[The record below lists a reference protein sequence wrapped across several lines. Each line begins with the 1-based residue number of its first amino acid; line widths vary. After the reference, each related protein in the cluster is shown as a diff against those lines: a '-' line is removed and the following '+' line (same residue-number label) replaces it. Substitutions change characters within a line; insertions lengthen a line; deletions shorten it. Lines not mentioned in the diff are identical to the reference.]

1 LRQSV
6 LFVIFFITSILG
18 FSFEL
23 QNYAVTTDIES
34 GLKIA
39 ALLEKGALIV
49 FTRAGCPSCEQLKSE
64 VFTTP
69 SVANMLLEQCIVIVV
84 EAVKTSYVKYPFDT
98 YLTTSF
104 KPYETVNYY
113 ELVLKKLGSQ
123 SLPFTIF
130 LNPRFEILGKIEGYR
145 GSSAYITSL
154 KEFVKANA
162 LNPRSI
168 LKKITGNEESLLLKN
183 LPSSQRMAW
192 SEFKDSIQSLDHF
205 GVYILQKTSLSEIR
219 SFLETNPNPP
229 FYVLVSNR

>member
-6 LFVIFFITSILG
+6 LFVILFITVILG
-18 FSFEL
+18 FSLEL

-64 VFTTP
+64 VFTIP
-69 SVANMLLEQCIVIVV
+69 SIVNMLLEQCIVIVV

-98 YLTTSF
+98 YLTNSF

-130 LNPRFEILGKIEGYR
+130 LNPRFELLGKIEGYH
-145 GSSAYITSL
+145 GSSAYTTSL
-154 KEFVKANA
+154 KEFIKANA

-168 LKKITGNEESLLLKN
+168 LKKITENEESLLLKN
-183 LPSSQRMAW
+183 LPASQRMAW
-192 SEFKDSIQSLDHF
+192 SEFKNSVQSLDRF
-205 GVYILQKTSLSEIR
+205 GVYILQKTPLSGVR
-219 SFLETNPNPP
+219 SFLETLQTPP
-229 FYVLVSNR
+229 HVILVSSH